1 MAVKNEVAEE
11 MLPGGKGTARASV
24 PQRGLRSKLLPGSRQ
39 YGEHEALVR
48 RATTLSR

>member
-24 PQRGLRSKLLPGSRQ
+24 PQRGLRSKLLPGPECVSRDNVLLD
-39 YGEHEALVR
+39 AVW
-48 RATTLSR
+48 RA